1 LPPIAVHPSQ
11 IDNLLPRYLRLPPT
25 VTIPLN
31 LWCFWRAFTR
41 QPGIFLLL
49 SSTCALREE
58 RLSALRLVEN
68 LHPIGECVFTFA
80 QTVTTQPFIIK
91 SLVELMNKMCG
102 VVVLAGLAL
111 SGCASKTPEKP
122 KETPPPAVVQQ
133 SPAEV
138 AHPTPAEPAAPYTVR
153 YEAAPA
159 NANADAQTH
168 ASSDA
173 AQPESETNLNENR
186 AEQCRKEL
194 DVLKI
199 YNKASYAKYEAEYQ
213 AIASKTGKYM
223 QIKDSISSDINY
235 MVLPAYQFQIRE
247 FCFRVK
253 TRLSQLVLRQAK
265 P

>member
-1 LPPIAVHPSQ
+1 
-11 IDNLLPRYLRLPPT
+11 
-25 VTIPLN
+25 
-31 LWCFWRAFTR
+31 
-41 QPGIFLLL
+41 
-49 SSTCALREE
+49 
-58 RLSALRLVEN
+58 LRLVEH

-91 SLVELMNKMCG
+91 SLVKLMNKICG
-102 VVVLAGLAL
+102 IVVLAGLAL
-111 SGCASKTPEKP
+111 SGCATKTPEKP
-122 KETPPPAVVQQ
+122 KETPAPAVTQQ

-138 AHPTPAEPAAPYTVR
+138 AHPAPAEPTTPYTVR
-153 YEAAPA
+153 YEAASA
-159 NANADAQTH
+159 NATTAAAQET
-168 ASSDA
+168 

>member
-1 LPPIAVHPSQ
+1 
-11 IDNLLPRYLRLPPT
+11 
-25 VTIPLN
+25 
-31 LWCFWRAFTR
+31 
-41 QPGIFLLL
+41 
-49 SSTCALREE
+49 
-58 RLSALRLVEN
+58 
-68 LHPIGECVFTFA
+68 
-80 QTVTTQPFIIK
+80 
-91 SLVELMNKMCG
+91 MNKICG
-102 VVVLAGLAL
+102 IVVLVGFAL
-111 SGCASKTPEKP
+111 SGCATKTPEKP
-122 KETPPPAVVQQ
+122 KETPPPAVAQQ
-133 SPAEV
+133 SPVEHAT
-138 AHPTPAEPAAPYTVR
+138 PTPAEPAAPYTVR
-153 YEAAPA
+153 YEAA
-159 NANADAQTH
+159 NADAHTP
-168 ASSDA
+168 AASDA